1 MEVYALA
8 NDGQLYLRWQ
18 FFVDGGIHWNPEG
31 WRLLGK
37 PPTASLTGNI
47 VVGENADGRLE
58 IFCHGSDNN
67 IWHIWQ
73 NGVNGQG
80 GWSGPAQWD
89 SLGGGSL
96 VSAPAVGRNFD
107 GRLDLYARHGDKALH
122 VRWQVFPNGSS
133 GWNPDGWHTLGGELR
148 NF

>member
-1 MEVYALA
+1 MERELGSSGGKKDGSDETLTFVGSPAAGINPDGRVEVYALA

-80 GWSGPAQWD
+80 
-89 SLGGGSL
+89 
-96 VSAPAVGRNFD
+96 
-107 GRLDLYARHGDKALH
+107 
-122 VRWQVFPNGSS
+122 
-133 GWNPDGWHTLGGELR
+133 
-148 NF
+148 